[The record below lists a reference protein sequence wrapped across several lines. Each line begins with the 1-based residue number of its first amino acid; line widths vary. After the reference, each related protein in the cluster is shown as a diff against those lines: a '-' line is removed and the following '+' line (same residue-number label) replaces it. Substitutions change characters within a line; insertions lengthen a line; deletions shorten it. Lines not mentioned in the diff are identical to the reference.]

1 MSENKK
7 TIAVVSLEEIMP
19 VIREQIAND
28 CSVTFSPRG
37 VSMLPM
43 LKEGRDTVTISA
55 PPEKLKKYDIILY
68 QRTNGK
74 YVLHRI
80 VGVGE
85 TYTCIGDN
93 QFVLEKGIKREQII
107 AVCTSFTRGGKK
119 HSVNAPFWR
128 AYAVFWHYSRFP
140 RRVLRAIKR
149 RVAGLFRK
157 KQKK

>member
-19 VIREQIAND
+19 IIREQIANG
-28 CSVTFSPRG
+28 CAVKFSPRG
-37 VSMLPM
+37 MSMLPM

-55 PPEKLKKYDIILY
+55 PDSKLKKYDIILY
-68 QRTNGK
+68 RRANGK

-93 QFVLEKGIKREQII
+93 QFVLEKGITREQVI
-107 AVCTSFTRGGKK
+107 AVCTSFTRGGKE

-140 RRVLRAIKR
+140 RRVLRAVKR
-149 RVAGLFRK
+149 RIVRLFRK
-157 KQKK
+157 K

>member
-1 MSENKK
+1 MSEHKK

-19 VIREQIAND
+19 IIREQIANG
-28 CSVTFSPRG
+28 CAVMFSPRG
-37 VSMLPM
+37 MSMLPM

-55 PPEKLKKYDIILY
+55 PDSKLKKYDIILY
-68 QRTNGK
+68 RRANGK

-93 QFVLEKGIKREQII
+93 QFVLEKGIEHEQVI
-107 AVCTSFTRGGKK
+107 AVCTSFTRGGKE

-140 RRVLRAIKR
+140 RRVLRAVKR
-149 RVAGLFRK
+149 RIVRLFRK
-157 KQKK
+157 K

>member
-7 TIAVVSLEEIMP
+7 TLAVVSLEEIMP
-19 VIREQIAND
+19 LIREQLSSGRA
-28 CSVTFSPRG
+28 VTFSPKG

-55 PPEKLKKYDIILY
+55 PPATLKKYDIILY

-93 QFVLEKGIKREQII
+93 QFVLEKGIERRQII
-107 AVCTSFTRGGKK
+107 AVCTSFTRGGKEY
-119 HSVNAPFWR
+119 SAYAPLWR
-128 AYAVFWHYSRFP
+128 LYAVFWHYSRFP
-140 RRVLRAIKR
+140 RRLLRAVKR
-149 RVAGLFRK
+149 RVVRLFRK
-157 KQKK
+157 K